1 MNEQDAKILE
11 MYLRD
16 TRKKK
21 IFFLILIILFIAVF
35 LLYGYYTKY
44 KKPINEIDNSIQEEI
59 QNNNIINEIDSKE
72 ENTSTTENITAQEN
86 TEKQLNEVQ
95 ETQIEEK
102 QETTQKDEN
111 KKQETKEKTTDNTK
125 TTVISENKEKKA
137 SEKPANKD
145 FLFTDGY
152 TMDNVTQAAQD
163 YLQSFSYSGECIP
176 IKDKE
181 GIYLGMRV
189 TFY

>member
-11 MYLRD
+11 MYLKD

-181 GIYLGMRV
+181 GVYLGMRV

>member
-35 LLYGYYTKY
+35 LLYGYYNKY

-181 GIYLGMRV
+181 GVYLGMRV

>member
-16 TRKKK
+16 NRKKK
-21 IFFLILIILFIAVF
+21 ISFLILIILFIAVF

-44 KKPINEIDNSIQEEI
+44 KQSINEIDNSIQEEI

-163 YLQSFSYSGECIP
+163 YLQSFSCSGECIP

-181 GIYLGMRV
+181 GVYLGMRV

>member
-102 QETTQKDEN
+102 QET
-111 KKQETKEKTTDNTK
+111 KEKTTDNTK

-181 GIYLGMRV
+181 GVYLGMRV

>member
-72 ENTSTTENITAQEN
+72 ENTSTTENITEQEN

-181 GIYLGMRV
+181 GVYLGMRV

>member
-181 GIYLGMRV
+181 GVYLGMRV

>member
-1 MNEQDAKILE
+1 MNAQDAKILE

-181 GIYLGMRV
+181 GVYLGMRV

>member
-16 TRKKK
+16 NRKKK
-21 IFFLILIILFIAVF
+21 ISFLILIILFIAVF
-35 LLYGYYTKY
+35 LLYGYYSKY
-44 KKPINEIDNSIQEEI
+44 KQSINEIDNSIQEEI

-163 YLQSFSYSGECIP
+163 YLQSFSCSGECIP

-181 GIYLGMRV
+181 GVYLGMRV